1 MGKVTPPVWSTL
13 LVLPNQQHLRVS
25 PMWWAATHSD
35 VHDGGPGARAESPF
49 TPRTGGCCC
58 NSSCRRAG
66 CTGSGR
72 SARCS
77 SCAAALTRV
86 RKARSRWP
94 GSSPAPGCQRRPGL
108 LWSWGAASSLC
119 WRHTWPV
126 SREGEHTGYGGS
138 SAWSLYPC
146 NGGRWLTLLY
156 RKTPTIAV
164 IMPRTFVRVTGLRSI
179 SSEILMTMILLVA
192 FATA

>member
-13 LVLPNQQHLRVS
+13 LVLHRSEPAALVS
-25 PMWWAATHSD
+25 VSDVVGRETHSD
-35 VHDGGPGARAESPF
+35 VHDGGPARPSPRAESSF

-86 RKARSRWP
+86 RKAQSRWP
-94 GSSPAPGCQRRPGL
+94 GSSPAPGCQRTPGL
-108 LWSWGAASSLC
+108 LWSWAAASSLC

-126 SREGEHTGYGGS
+126 SREGGHTSYKGS
-138 SAWSLYPC
+138 SAWSL
-146 NGGRWLTLLY
+146 
-156 RKTPTIAV
+156 
-164 IMPRTFVRVTGLRSI
+164 
-179 SSEILMTMILLVA
+179 
-192 FATA
+192 